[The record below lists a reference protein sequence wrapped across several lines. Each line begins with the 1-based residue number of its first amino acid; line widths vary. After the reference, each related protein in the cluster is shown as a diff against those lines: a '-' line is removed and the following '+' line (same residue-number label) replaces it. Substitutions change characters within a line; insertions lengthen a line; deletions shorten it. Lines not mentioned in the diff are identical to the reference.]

1 MEQKQLTVS
10 VAAYNVAGTL
20 RRCLD
25 SLIGSDEM
33 MTRLEVIVVNDGS
46 TDETL
51 TMAQTYAERY
61 PQTFKVID
69 KVNGGYGSTIN
80 ASVACARGKYFKQLD
95 GDDWYCTENLE
106 AFLVFLETKDSDLV
120 LSPFYEVHEDHSK
133 AILQDHHPEVPAKD
147 GPLKK
152 MAMDQDILMH
162 ELAIRTELLQTH
174 SVGVTEHCFYT
185 DHEYTFQPLL
195 FAKSI
200 ARFPRPV
207 YCYQLGVEG
216 QSVSLSGMRKHFKDP
231 MRVAEKLMPLYEAQ
245 LPSIRERGIETL
257 MRKKILS
264 ITELAYFCFLIL
276 EQPGAHKTTLKKLD
290 QHIRRQYPHIYRIT
304 MKSHTIARL
313 RRLHFVGYSLYAKH
327 IARLVES
334 R

>member
-25 SLIGSDEM
+25 SLIGPDEM
-33 MTRLEVIVVNDGS
+33 MARLEVIVVNDGS
-46 TDETL
+46 TDETVA
-51 TMAQTYAERY
+51 MARTYAERY

-69 KVNGGYGSTIN
+69 KANGGYGSTIN
-80 ASVACARGKYFKQLD
+80 ASIACAHGKYFKQLD
-95 GDDWYCTENLE
+95 GDDWYCFEHLA
-106 AFLVFLETKDSDLV
+106 AFLAFLETATADLV
-120 LSPFYEVHEDHSK
+120 LSPFYEVYEGRSK
-133 AILQDHHPEVPAKD
+133 VLQDRHPEVPAED

-152 MAMDQDILMH
+152 MAMDQDVLMH

-174 SVGVTEHCFYT
+174 SVGITEHCFYT

-231 MRVAEKLMPLYEAQ
+231 MRVAEKLMPLYETQ
-245 LPSIRERGIETL
+245 LSSIRERGIETL

-276 EQPGAHKTTLKKLD
+276 EQPGAHKTTLKNFD

-327 IARLVES
+327 IAKLAES